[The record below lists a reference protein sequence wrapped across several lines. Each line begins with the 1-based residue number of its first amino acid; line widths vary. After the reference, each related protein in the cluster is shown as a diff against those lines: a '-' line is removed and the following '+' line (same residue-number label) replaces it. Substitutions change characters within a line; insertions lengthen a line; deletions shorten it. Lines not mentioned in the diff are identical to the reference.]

1 MSSPL
6 FANIH
11 VSEHVIERF
20 RERNEAAS
28 KDTDEKCTE
37 LLTYMVQNSKPTE
50 PINKLKVLDLLRK
63 ANQDESKKV
72 EYRRFYNFVLV
83 VINGVLVT
91 IHKNEP
97 GREWR

>member
-1 MSSPL
+1 MPSPA
-6 FANIH
+6 FSNIH
-11 VSEHVIERF
+11 VSEHAIKRF

-83 VINGVLVT
+83 VINSVVVT
-91 IHKNEP
+91 VHKNAP
-97 GREWR
+97 GQDWR

>member
-1 MSSPL
+1 MPSPL
-6 FANIH
+6 FSNIH
-11 VSEHVIERF
+11 VSEHAIKRF

-28 KDTDEKCTE
+28 KDTDEKCAE

-83 VINGVLVT
+83 VINSVVVT
-91 IHKNEP
+91 VHKNAP
-97 GREWR
+97 GQDWR